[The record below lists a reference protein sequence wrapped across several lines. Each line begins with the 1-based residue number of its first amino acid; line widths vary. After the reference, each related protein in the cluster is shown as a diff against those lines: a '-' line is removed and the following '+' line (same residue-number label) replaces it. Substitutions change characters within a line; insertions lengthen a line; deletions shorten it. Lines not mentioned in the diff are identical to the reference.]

1 MPYTVEIL
9 STFCNNLIGCK
20 TGFNVTVGGKTR
32 TISFQAAK
40 RVARFSHFF
49 VSRFSVPLVFF
60 VVFLLTG
67 DEENWSR
74 ANFASK

>member
-32 TISFQAAK
+32 NISFQAAK
-40 RVARFSHFF
+40 RVARFSF
-49 VSRFSVPLVFF
+49 PVFQY
-60 VVFLLTG
+60 L
-67 DEENWSR
+67 
-74 ANFASK
+74 